1 MIGQTVSNYRII
13 EFLGD
18 GGTGSVYSA
27 EDLKRHRLVA
37 LKIISAELARDEEF
51 CRRLEGELEKAS
63 GLDHPG
69 IPRIYEQ
76 GLFDAMRF
84 IVMQLL
90 DGPTLETRIKRGPIP
105 ITLALQVATETVEAL
120 AAAHSRGLVHR
131 DLKPSSI
138 VITGQG
144 IKLLGLGHTP
154 MGAENGGPPGTREF
168 YMSPEQMQGQP
179 ADPRSDIF
187 SMGVILYEMVTRHR
201 PFSGENPTSIRRA
214 ILAGDY
220 ESPTVFVPTL
230 PGSLDRVIAR
240 ALQADPANR
249 YQTAEELL
257 VDLAGAGGDLNALIL
272 ARAPLTRRRRRHFGT
287 LVPTAAT
294 ILVLLLVWL
303 LWQAFRVKVS

>member
-1 MIGQTVSNYRII
+1 MIGQTVANYRII

-37 LKIISAELARDEEF
+37 LKIISPHLARDEEF
-51 CRRLEGELEKAS
+51 CRRLEGNLEKAS
-63 GLDHPG
+63 GLNHPG

-105 ITLALQVATETVEAL
+105 IALALQVATEAAEAL
-120 AAAHSRGLVHR
+120 AEAHFRGLVHG
-131 DLKPSSI
+131 DLKPASL

-144 IKLLGLGHTP
+144 TKLLGLGHTRLGP
-154 MGAENGGPPGTREF
+154 DDGGATDTREF
-168 YMSPEQMQGQP
+168 YMSPEQMLGQP
-179 ADPRSDIF
+179 PDGRSDIF
-187 SMGVILYEMVTRHR
+187 SLGVILYEMVTRHR
-201 PFSGENPTSIRRA
+201 PFSGENPASIRQA
-214 ILAGDY
+214 VLGGDY
-220 ESPTVFVPTL
+220 EPPTVFVPTL

-240 ALQADPANR
+240 SLQAEPAAR
-249 YQTAEELL
+249 YQTAAELL
-257 VDLAGAGGDLNALIL
+257 ADLRDAGGDLNALAL
-272 ARAPLTRRRRRHFGT
+272 AHAPLTRRRRRHFGT

-294 ILVLLLVWL
+294 VLVLVLVWL
-303 LWQAFRVKVS
+303 LWQAFKAKVS

>member
-1 MIGQTVSNYRII
+1 MIGQTVANYRII

-37 LKIISAELARDEEF
+37 LKIISPELARDQEF
-51 CRRLEGELEKAS
+51 CRRLEGELDKAS
-63 GLDHPG
+63 GLNHPG

-105 ITLALQVATETVEAL
+105 IPLALQVATEATEAL
-120 AAAHSRGLVHR
+120 AEAHRKGLIHR
-131 DLKPSSI
+131 DLKPASI
-138 VITGQG
+138 VISGQG

-154 MGAENGGPPGTREF
+154 LGLGSGEPSHAREF
-168 YMSPEQMQGQP
+168 YMSPEQISGLP
-179 ADPRSDIF
+179 ADARSDIF

-201 PFSGENPTSIRRA
+201 PFSGENPASIRRA
-214 ILAGDY
+214 ILTGDY
-220 ESPTVFVPTL
+220 EPPTVFVPAL
-230 PGSLDRVIAR
+230 PGSIDRAIAR
-240 ALQADPANR
+240 ALRPDPAER
-249 YQTAEELL
+249 HGSAEELL
-257 VDLAGAGGDLNALIL
+257 ADLRDAGGDVNALLL
-272 ARAPLTRRRRRHFGT
+272 AKAPLTRRRRRHFGT

-303 LWQAFRVKVS
+303 LWQAFKVKVS